1 MCKDPEADG
10 GSLAC
15 LWAWNS
21 VNVWERVAREARGGW
36 CRGRR
41 LREEAGFLLVAVEAV
56 AQFQVWEWH
65 GRVSV

>member
-1 MCKDPEADG
+1 M
-10 GSLAC
+10 
-15 LWAWNS
+15 
-21 VNVWERVAREARGGW
+21 NVWERVAREARGGW

-65 GRVSV
+65 GRASV